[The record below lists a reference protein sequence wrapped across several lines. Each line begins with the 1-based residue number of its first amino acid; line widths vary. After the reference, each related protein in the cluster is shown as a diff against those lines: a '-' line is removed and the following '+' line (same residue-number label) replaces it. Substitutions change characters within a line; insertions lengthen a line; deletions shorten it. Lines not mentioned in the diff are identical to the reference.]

1 LAEIGIDQQH
11 DGVDAWRG
19 LHESPY
25 KQMAGIRPA
34 IQIYFAF
41 SPRVW
46 RQL

>member
-11 DGVDAWRG
+11 YGVDAWRG

-34 IQIYFAF
+34 IQICFCVLA
-41 SPRVW
+41 SRV